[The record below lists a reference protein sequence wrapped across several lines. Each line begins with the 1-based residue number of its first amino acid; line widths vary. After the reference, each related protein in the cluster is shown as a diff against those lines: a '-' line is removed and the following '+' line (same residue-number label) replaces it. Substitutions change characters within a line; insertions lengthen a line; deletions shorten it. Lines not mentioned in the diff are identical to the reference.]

1 MEEKKVVFVTGGSRG
16 IGKEVA
22 LKYAQNGFN
31 IVTNYVSDKTDVEK
45 LKKEFEENNIEAL
58 VLKADV
64 SKQEEVEKVVNE
76 VEEEVGPVSVLI
88 NNAGFG
94 LMEDFLDFDMDRAEA
109 MFRVNVLG
117 LMYAT
122 KYVATKMA
130 ERQVGA
136 IINIAS
142 MAGKMATPKSTVYS
156 ATKFAVL
163 GFSNALRLE
172 LKPLG
177 ISVMTVNPGP
187 IRTEFFDKADKT
199 HNYLN
204 SLGNIVLDPEEV
216 AYKIVSKIGTSRR
229 EVNLPYYME
238 VAHHLYEVFPHMA
251 DYLTGGIFNKK

>member
-1 MEEKKVVFVTGGSRG
+1 M
-16 IGKEVA
+16 
-22 LKYAQNGFN
+22 
-31 IVTNYVSDKTDVEK
+31 
-45 LKKEFEENNIEAL
+45 
-58 VLKADV
+58 
-64 SKQEEVEKVVNE
+64 
-76 VEEEVGPVSVLI
+76 GPVSVLI